1 MADDKLSLEKWH
13 RKMAVELF
21 NNTWKYLDKDTLTD
35 KEKDAMVN
43 SSHASRYH
51 WGIRVENGW
60 DATPINLGRGDWQ
73 LSRVYT
79 VLGDGDRAVHYGHTY
94 LEICKKEGIKDWDL
108 AYAYEALARGY
119 AVKGDAKNKEKYLKL
134 AEKATADVKDKDTR
148 DMIESD
154 LKTI

>member
-13 RKMAVELF
+13 RKMAVDLF
-21 NNTWKYLDKDTLTD
+21 NNTWNYLDKKELTAE
-35 KEKDAMVN
+35 EKDAMIH

-51 WGIRVENGW
+51 WGIRVKNDW

-73 LSRVYT
+73 LSRVYA
-79 VLGDGDRAVHYGHTY
+79 VLGDGDRAIHYGQTY
-94 LEICKKEGIKDWDL
+94 LDICKKEGIKDWDI

-119 AVKGDAKNKEKYLKL
+119 AVKGDEKQKAKYIEL
-134 AEKATADVKDKDTR
+134 AKKAMTEVEDEDTR
-148 DMIESD
+148 KMIEAD